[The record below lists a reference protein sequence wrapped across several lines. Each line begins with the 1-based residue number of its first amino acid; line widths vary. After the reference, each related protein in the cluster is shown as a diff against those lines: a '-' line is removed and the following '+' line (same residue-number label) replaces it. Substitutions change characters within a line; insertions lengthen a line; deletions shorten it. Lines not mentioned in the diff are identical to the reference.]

1 MIIIEAMKQAL
12 EALEELMPTGMA
24 TLHLRQSAMI
34 ALRQAIKQAEKNDFY
49 PDWNLTEPLFERIAE
64 LESQIKKLNK

>member
-1 MIIIEAMKQAL
+1 MIEAMKQAI

-24 TLHLRQSAMI
+24 TLHLRQSAMV
-34 ALRQAIKQAEKNDFY
+34 ALQQAIEQAEKNDFY

-64 LESQIKKLNK
+64 LESQIKELNK